1 MKKVTFI
8 ILTLI
13 SVISYAETATFKEAG
28 FSIETLDQKPSPAGA
43 APLQMSL
50 SPVNGFSGNVNVQIQ
65 PYPGTLKEYVS
76 LSESQFVQMGL
87 KTISSTSTNDTATFE
102 YTGVMNGYDL
112 HFYAKVFKKGN
123 LFYLATAT
131 DLSSEWPK
139 NKIKLM
145 SVINSFK
152 LN

>member
-1 MKKVTFI
+1 MKKVIFI
-8 ILTLI
+8 LLILI
-13 SVISYAETATFKEAG
+13 NVVSYAETATFKEAG
-28 FSIETLDQKPSPAGA
+28 FSIDTLDQEPSPAGV

-76 LSESQFVQMGL
+76 LSESQFIQMGL
-87 KTISSTSTNDTATFE
+87 KTLSSEFTNDTAAFE
-102 YTGVMNGYDL
+102 YAGILNGYDL

-131 DLSSEWPK
+131 DLNSQWDKSK
-139 NKIKLM
+139 DKLI
-145 SVINSFK
+145 SVVNSFQ